1 MFHFHLKIQVR
12 HGEFEETRT
21 MTEPLDPCKAKRLLI
36 YRFGRK
42 YEQKK
47 IHFSRF
53 RVWALRKGTG
63 DTKRE
68 VEHCF
73 RQEREEHQRHCFQT
87 LGAARRREEEHERDS
102 WRWHS
107 WFWSVST
114 EGVMIHRRIVERFEK
129 NTYSLIFLFT
139 RITRGSSTIII
150 MIFLRSVS
158 STFSRWI
165 TAPGVRRAASPSKPV
180 FFKRK
185 TFFYGNAGFDP
196 RSDRAK
202 KRTERKASWSIK

>member
-1 MFHFHLKIQVR
+1 MKIQVR
-12 HGEFEETRT
+12 HGEFEETRA

-180 FFKRK
+180 FLRGKHFSMAMPGLIRE
-185 TFFYGNAGFDP
+185 A
-196 RSDRAK
+196 
-202 KRTERKASWSIK
+202 TERKNEPNAKPVEA